1 MELPKIIVEIIS
13 QRLPEFH
20 LQGNPQP
27 LSGGLLNYVWRVAG
41 DSKSNPRSMIIKWSP
56 PFIASMPGV
65 ELDPKRSTIEAKALT
80 AFEPGEVLAGLGE
93 AKVRAPYLYLIDAD
107 QHFLAM
113 EDLGNWPDLG
123 AWLRSGSNSRV
134 EAETI
139 GVSLGRFIG
148 RLHRLSANRP
158 ELAKHFNNDSIQ
170 QTRLDFQYKNIQ
182 HYALNAGLSNANEI
196 GQRAVGYGEKLQ
208 KPGLAFIMGD
218 LWPPSI
224 LVTEVGL
231 RIFDWELAH
240 YGRPSQDVG
249 HLAAHLWMHSH
260 RAVSNQGA
268 VLAKQVLD
276 SFLGSYRAT
285 LGGDFDTLFG
295 IAGVME
301 SSIHFGSELLT
312 RTTGVFQKDYL
323 YSGLAYDD
331 PVIKEAVD
339 VAARHICTPASINT
353 FDALAWRMLKQT

>member
-1 MELPKIIVEIIS
+1 MELPKIIVKILS
-13 QRLPEFH
+13 QQLPEFH
-20 LQGNPQP
+20 IQGNPQP

-41 DSKSNPRSMIIKWSP
+41 DSKSNPRFMIIKWSP
-56 PFIASMPGV
+56 PFIASMPDV
-65 ELDPKRSTIEAKALT
+65 ELDPVRSTIEAKALT
-80 AFEPGEVLAGLGE
+80 AFEPGEKLFGVGE
-93 AKVRAPYLYLIDAD
+93 PSVRAPCLYLFDEE

-113 EDLGNWPDLG
+113 EDLGARPDLG
-123 AWLRSGSNSRV
+123 AWLRSGSHSRV
-134 EAETI
+134 EAEAI
-139 GVSLGRFIG
+139 GISLGQFIG
-148 RLHRLSANRP
+148 RLHRSSAHRP
-158 ELAKHFNNDSIQ
+158 DLAQHFNNS
-170 QTRLDFQYKNIQ
+170 NIQ
-182 HYALNAGLSNANEI
+182 HTRLEFQYNNIQQYAQNAGLPSADEI
-196 GQRAVGYGEKLQ
+196 GRQAVEYGEKLQ

-224 LVTEVGL
+224 LITEAGL
-231 RIFDWELAH
+231 RIIDWELAH
-240 YGRPSQDVG
+240 YGRPSQDIG

-285 LGGDFDTLFG
+285 LGGDFDSLFG

-323 YSGLAYDD
+323 YAGLAYDD
-331 PVIKEAVD
+331 PIIQEAVD
-339 VAARHICTPASINT
+339 AAARHIRTPAYVDT
-353 FDALAWRMLKQT
+353 FDALGWRMSIQT